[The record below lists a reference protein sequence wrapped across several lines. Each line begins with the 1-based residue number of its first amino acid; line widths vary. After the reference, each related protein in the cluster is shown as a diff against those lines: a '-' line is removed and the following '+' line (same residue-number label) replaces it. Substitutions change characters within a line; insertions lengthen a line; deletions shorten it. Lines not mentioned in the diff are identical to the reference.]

1 MRFFAGILAAVGA
14 AWLAAGARAQ
24 DTAPA
29 SQAVKAYVVVFDF
42 ADGADGKLGPAL
54 SDSLRLKLRRN
65 ERYEV
70 IDRLTTQEFARP
82 LGADADRADA
92 LKLMAGKLGAN
103 LGLYGTVRTDGAKVT
118 ADVVCLDL
126 TGPQPAQWRK
136 TFSDDTERARG
147 VIATAIVEA
156 VTGGPDWTPPQYGD
170 ETEPTA
176 KELGKPLNANGGFE
190 QGAAGWEAP
199 DNVGT
204 FLVPGPPG
212 RGTILRVRTDLERD
226 PWLEYRRALRMGKAD
241 PSRPPQVGRDTSYG
255 SVAGLEGVHFA
266 GEWIRATPGRRY
278 WLTADHN
285 GQGGAK
291 VFVKGFKRT
300 EHAMDGLPESSL
312 AAMGMTPEQF
322 ADLPPEKR
330 KALVEA
336 DAKKNP
342 MRYVRECYRWYL
354 NCKDAKGEWKH
365 LAAPFPP
372 RGGLPADVEW
382 LQIQVYSYWPPGE
395 YLWDNVHLYADP
407 RQKAP
412 LAEEK
417 ARTPHF
423 GKTSD
428 VVERES
434 AQPRTGPASNPAD

>member
-156 VTGGPDWTPPQYGD
+156 
-170 ETEPTA
+170 
-176 KELGKPLNANGGFE
+176 
-190 QGAAGWEAP
+190 
-199 DNVGT
+199 
-204 FLVPGPPG
+204 
-212 RGTILRVRTDLERD
+212 
-226 PWLEYRRALRMGKAD
+226 
-241 PSRPPQVGRDTSYG
+241 
-255 SVAGLEGVHFA
+255 
-266 GEWIRATPGRRY
+266 
-278 WLTADHN
+278 
-285 GQGGAK
+285 
-291 VFVKGFKRT
+291 
-300 EHAMDGLPESSL
+300 
-312 AAMGMTPEQF
+312 
-322 ADLPPEKR
+322 
-330 KALVEA
+330 
-336 DAKKNP
+336 
-342 MRYVRECYRWYL
+342 
-354 NCKDAKGEWKH
+354 
-365 LAAPFPP
+365 
-372 RGGLPADVEW
+372 
-382 LQIQVYSYWPPGE
+382 
-395 YLWDNVHLYADP
+395 
-407 RQKAP
+407 
-412 LAEEK
+412 
-417 ARTPHF
+417 
-423 GKTSD
+423 
-428 VVERES
+428 
-434 AQPRTGPASNPAD
+434 